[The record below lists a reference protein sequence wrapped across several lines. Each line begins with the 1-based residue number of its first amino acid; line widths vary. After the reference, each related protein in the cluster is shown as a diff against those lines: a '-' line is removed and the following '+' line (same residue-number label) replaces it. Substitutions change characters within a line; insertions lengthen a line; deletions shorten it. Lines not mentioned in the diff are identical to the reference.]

1 VRGSGERQLKG
12 AANESQKTSMSDA
25 KRILFLGLEWPDQ
38 NRNNIFWIGA
48 ARANVYYEGK
58 PIVLGHT
65 CKNIEELEIVATQ
78 MKTDIDLALAQA
90 RAKFG

>member
-1 VRGSGERQLKG
+1 
-12 AANESQKTSMSDA
+12 MSDA
-25 KRILFLGLEWPDQ
+25 KRILLLGQEWPDQ
-38 NRNNIFWIGA
+38 NRNNTFWIGA
-48 ARANVYYEGK
+48 AHANVYYEGK

-65 CKNIEELEIVATQ
+65 CTSIEELEIVAAQ